1 MRILRL
7 FSEIKIGKFALG
19 RGGSGQRIE
28 VGAYKLKF
36 NKKKVIFDW
45 IIGVVLSVIGWILLG
60 YLIYDLINLFILP
73 IWTDS
78 FDALDALILN
88 KIIKLIVILFA
99 FAIILTRGQ
108 LILSRVKT
116 FRMYSTILSADPTNS
131 IERIAASTDIPKV
144 KFVNTNLSN
153 KNLFVQDCLVNMI
166 NHGYFPKGTYIDPLK
181 NCLVFTSAAQV
192 DTLPDSVSPE
202 GYLAFTCKNCGASNK
217 IAKGSE
223 GECAYCGSHIHFDL

>member
-1 MRILRL
+1 M
-7 FSEIKIGKFALG
+7 K
-19 RGGSGQRIE
+19 
-28 VGAYKLKF
+28 Y
-36 NKKKVIFDW
+36 NKKKVILDW
-45 IIGVVLSVIGWILLG
+45 IIGVVLCVIGWILLG
-60 YLIYDLINLFILP
+60 YLIYDSINLFILP
-73 IWTDS
+73 IGTDS
-78 FDALDALILN
+78 FDVMDELIFF
-88 KIIKLIVILFA
+88 KIMELIVILFA
-99 FAIILTRGQ
+99 FSFILYSGR

-116 FRMYSTILSADPTNS
+116 FRLYSAILSVDPTNS

-166 NHGYFPKGTYIDPLK
+166 KHGYFPKGTYIDPLK

-217 IAKGSE
+217 IAKSSE